1 MSGDGDTEIQVLR
14 GLVALIETL
23 TEDQDSAGPRLSRGP
38 VQEGVMTTEE
48 WARRVLARGSGE
60 GGG

>member
-23 TEDQDSAGPRLSRGP
+23 TEDQ
-38 VQEGVMTTEE
+38 T
-48 WARRVLARGSGE
+48 RRVLDYLADRYRKAS
-60 GGG
+60 